1 MSDTGSPR
9 SVATEKGAIEGEGEG
24 DRSAY
29 FATRERGDRDLRSII
44 EVHFAK
50 VMNNF
55 RPQNRHDRYG
65 ARL

>member
-1 MSDTGSPR
+1 MGR
-9 SVATEKGAIEGEGEG
+9 N
-24 DRSAY
+24 
-29 FATRERGDRDLRSII
+29 RERGDRVGREGDRLGYFAVRERGDRILRSIF

-50 VMNNF
+50 VVHYF